1 VFRYFDND
9 LYSDFM
15 LIYFTKYREFMAGGI
30 MTDDTLDTALSGA
43 RLVEEAGSLL
53 TLGEDPAAMV
63 AHAFERLGQFVP
75 FDMAAV
81 LMKEGD
87 HLRVAHALG
96 PIAPADL
103 VGTRIPVK
111 GNVRLQNALKPR
123 SRPTSFEE
131 EDPGEDTYHGLLEM
145 PHGHSCMVAPLRS
158 RGETF
163 GLMTLDA
170 MVCHQY
176 PESVLHHVG
185 IFANLLAL
193 ALKQAEHLRRLAE
206 RERNLSEEVTWF
218 REAQRKD
225 LIEVPLRAESP
236 AMRAVLEQLRQV
248 APATTTVLVSGETG
262 TGKEKVAQTLHLL
275 SARRDKPFIKV
286 NCSALPSTLI
296 ESELFGHVRGAF
308 TGAATSRKGRFEM
321 ADGGTLFLDE
331 IGDLPLELQPKLLR
345 VIQEKEIDPL
355 GSERPR
361 KVDVRLIAAT
371 HVDLRKAVEEGRFR
385 EDLYYRLN
393 VFPVHLPPL
402 RERPEDIEPLARLF
416 LDRFA
421 KENRRP
427 VPHLA
432 EAFLAQ
438 LRGYAWPGNV
448 RELHNVL
455 ERAAILS
462 TGRELRLPPAAL
474 PGRDGSGGGGTW
486 EDMERAY
493 LERLF
498 RQTKGKVSG
507 EDGAAALAD
516 LAPSTL
522 LSKAEKLGIQ
532 PRDFR
537 AK

>member
-1 VFRYFDND
+1 
-9 LYSDFM
+9 
-15 LIYFTKYREFMAGGI
+15 MA
-30 MTDDTLDTALSGA
+30 DRTLDPALDPALTGA
-43 RLVEEAGSLL
+43 RLVEEAGALL
-53 TLGEDPAAMV
+53 TLGDDPAAMV
-63 AHAFERLGQFVP
+63 VHAFERLGQLVP
-75 FDMAAV
+75 YDMAAV
-81 LMKEGD
+81 LLREGD
-87 HLRVAHALG
+87 HLRVAHAVG
-96 PIAPADL
+96 PIAPPTL
-103 VGTRIPVK
+103 VGARIPVK
-111 GNVRLQNALKPR
+111 GNLRLQNALKPR
-123 SRPTSFEE
+123 SKPMSFEE
-131 EDPGEDTYHGLLEM
+131 DDPGEDTFHGLMDM
-145 PHGHSCMVAPLRS
+145 PHGHSCLVAPLRS
-158 RGETF
+158 QGETF

-206 RERNLSEEVTWF
+206 RERALSEEVTFF
-218 REAQRKD
+218 REAQRRD

-248 APATTTVLVSGETG
+248 APATTTVLVTGETG

-345 VIQEKEIDPL
+345 VLQEKEIDPL
-355 GSERPR
+355 GAERPR

-385 EDLYYRLN
+385 SDLYYRLS

-416 LDRFA
+416 LERFA

-427 VPHLA
+427 VQRLPKAVLEHLQA
-432 EAFLAQ
+432 
-438 LRGYAWPGNV
+438 YPWPGNV
-448 RELHNVL
+448 RELYNVL

-462 TGRELRLPPAAL
+462 AETELRLPPGAL
-474 PGRDGSGGGGTW
+474 PERLDRPGAVGSW
-486 EDMERAY
+486 EDLERGY

-498 RQTKGKVSG
+498 RQTRGKVAG
-507 EDGAAALAD
+507 DDGAAALAG
-516 LAPSTL
+516 LPPSTL

-532 PRDFR
+532 PKDFR
-537 AK
+537 GR